1 MLAYGIGLK
10 LLVGHSLS
18 LCSVFAL
25 AFLTGKKFRSKVL
38 GCVGVFILPRGGGG
52 CPAWLQ
58 EVATSGSI
66 FPLLKSP
73 P

>member
-52 CPAWLQ
+52 VLPGSRKWPLQ
-58 EVATSGSI
+58 DPYSHC
-66 FPLLKSP
+66 
-73 P
+73 